1 MDLEQKQILGLID
14 SERYEDALTLI
25 NNLPPDLQK
34 SGRMIMA
41 KGDAFYELGNDLDA
55 LLSYSDYINLY
66 PDEHGIGFAL
76 FGAAM
81 CMKNMDLQAEAQM
94 ILLRIDPAH
103 EGVENELA
111 HSAEIIEKQRNAKS
125 IFLELKLPEGKRG

>member
-1 MDLEQKQILGLID
+1 MDLEQKQILELID
-14 SERYEDALTLI
+14 SERYEDALALI
-25 NNLPPDLQK
+25 NNLPTDLQK

-41 KGDAFYELGNDLDA
+41 KGDACYELGNDLDA
-55 LLSYSDYINLY
+55 LLSYSDYINLHSN
-66 PDEHGIGFAL
+66 ERGIGFAL

-103 EGVENELA
+103 VGV
-111 HSAEIIEKQRNAKS
+111 
-125 IFLELKLPEGKRG
+125 